1 MSLRP
6 DQALIAEWIKP
17 RSRVLD
23 LGCGDG
29 ALLAYLSAQRGVSG
43 YGLEIDEQNLLQC
56 IGAGVNVIQSDLD
69 AGLADFESDSFDYV
83 IMTQTLQA
91 VRYPHRLL
99 QDMLRVGREGIVT
112 FPNMGHLSCRLQL
125 VFKGRMPLTK
135 ALPHQ
140 WFDTP
145 NIHLCSVA
153 DFERTCRALEIDMLQ
168 RATVDHTHRSG
179 FGMRLF
185 PQLLGEI
192 ALYRLQG
199 GKPAAQGEPLSTF
212 RPSSG

>member
-1 MSLRP
+1 MRS

-29 ALLAYLSAQRGVSG
+29 ALLAYLSAERGVTG

-56 IGAGVNVIQSDLD
+56 LSAGVNVIQSDLD

-112 FPNMGHLSCRLQL
+112 FPNMGYLSCRLQL
-125 VFKGRMPLTK
+125 LFKGRMPLTK

-145 NIHLCSVA
+145 NIHLCSLA
-153 DFERTCRALEIDMLQ
+153 DFERTCRALGINMLQ
-168 RATVDHTHRSG
+168 RATVDHAHRTG

-192 ALYRLQG
+192 ALYRIQRG
-199 GKPAAQGEPLSTF
+199 RPVSQSETCSSFGLS
-212 RPSSG
+212 SA